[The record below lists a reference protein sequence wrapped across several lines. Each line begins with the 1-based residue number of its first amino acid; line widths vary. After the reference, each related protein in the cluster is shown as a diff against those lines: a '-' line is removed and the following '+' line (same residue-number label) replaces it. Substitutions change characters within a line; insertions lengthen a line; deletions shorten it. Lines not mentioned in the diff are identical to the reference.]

1 MKKMKIIESYMIF
14 KENGEIKKN
23 YFTTS
28 GQAYCNKYGCISVK
42 NQIETL
48 KELIK
53 RMKENDKETNVLLD
67 KWKKTPIEKKNFYTE
82 KYKELNE
89 VNSNIYE
96 SYYNLV
102 YTILTNEEVEKLQKQ
117 IKYNFMSNLFI
128 NKMTELL
135 ESKEV

>member
-1 MKKMKIIESYMIF
+1 MKIIESYMIF

-53 RMKENDKETNVLLD
+53 RMKENDKETEVLLD
-67 KWKKTPIEKKNFYTE
+67 KWEKSNSKYKYTE

-117 IKYNFMSNLFI
+117 IKYNFMSNSFI
-128 NKMTELL
+128 NKMIELL

>member
-1 MKKMKIIESYMIF
+1 MKIIESYMIF

-67 KWKKTPIEKKNFYTE
+67 KWEKTPIEKKNFYTE